1 MKKEDLKK
9 LKAKLSY
16 LTEEE
21 NYLRDLYLRDLAVGN
36 AEGPL
41 LGYSSLDKQWL
52 KYYNLDNKIKV

>member
-21 NYLRDLYLRDLAVGN
+21 NYLRDLYLKDLAVGN
-36 AEGPL
+36 TEWPIIRL
-41 LGYSSLDKQWL
+41 F
-52 KYYNLDNKIKV
+52 